1 MKTSRLNYNIIR
13 LDAIDKNDYYIK
25 CKQSRRGGD
34 VANVSTNAPHTLP
47 MALLTSISRSR
58 KSNTMHLFISPAF
71 SCLNLSTSRN
81 TRWLHTAYP
90 SLLAFAAAWYRWRD
104 ILVQYALALLP
115 KVSAINA
122 TAADCCF
129 SSFLRSLKRQPPP
142 PSWTS
147 RTAPPSPPAAAAI
160 SAFRRAVIG

>member
-1 MKTSRLNYNIIR
+1 
-13 LDAIDKNDYYIK
+13 
-25 CKQSRRGGD
+25 
-34 VANVSTNAPHTLP
+34 

-58 KSNTMHLFISPAF
+58 KSNTMHLFISSAF

-90 SLLAFAAAWYRWRD
+90 SSLLAFAAAWYRWRD
-104 ILVQYALALLP
+104 ILVQYALASLP

-122 TAADCCF
+122 TADCRF

-142 PSWTS
+142 IPG
-147 RTAPPSPPAAAAI
+147 RRVRLPLLPLPRPPSAPFEEPSSDRSREIPLSSSSLPCTGGGGSWGAGGVEAIESPPPL
-160 SAFRRAVIG
+160 SDLRGWGSF

>member
-1 MKTSRLNYNIIR
+1 MKTSQLNYNIIR
-13 LDAIDKNDYYIK
+13 LDFIDKNDYYIK

-34 VANVSTNAPHTLP
+34 VANVGTNAPHALP

-58 KSNTMHLFISPAF
+58 KSNTMHLFISSAF

-90 SLLAFAAAWYRWRD
+90 SSLLAFAAAWYRWRD
-104 ILVQYALALLP
+104 ILVQYALASLP

-122 TAADCCF
+122 ALIVASAPF
-129 SSFLRSLKRQPPP
+129 SAQ
-142 PSWTS
+142 T
-147 RTAPPSPPAAAAI
+147 
-160 SAFRRAVIG
+160 